1 MAVESSIKQH
11 FNLLTDSDIS
21 VETEMVKLD
30 EHFGLSKDEMLELEA
45 EADELLGVF
54 SGIESWDD
62 LVNEQKKITTKYVT
76 S

>member
-1 MAVESSIKQH
+1 
-11 FNLLTDSDIS
+11 
-21 VETEMVKLD
+21 
-30 EHFGLSKDEMLELEA
+30 MLELEA